1 MLIDVGSAHTR
12 RGVRPPGFRFFSKC
26 RQLCSALS
34 ARLTCAARCIIILPM
49 DARELVC
56 DYLKS
61 LQQGGALRLPVDD
74 GARAILR
81 AWMLG
86 SRAGGQAVAAA
97 PAVAMAAPAL
107 ARPAPSAAPGS
118 LDALPAPA
126 ADTPRAPVRLLLDD
140 EDDVPAGSPQAAAD
154 EAEEIPFFRPGGESA
169 EERRANMERM
179 LPNWRPLRE
188 LGTLRAKAVPGRGA
202 MRAGI
207 MMVGDAPGY
216 QDELAGLPFQG
227 EAGGKLDGML
237 RAMGLTREDVYLTQ
251 LVKFRPA
258 LPRQTFN
265 NRPPSAREIAFSM
278 PIIDC
283 EVQLLRPRVIV
294 ALGVIAARGLLGRGE
309 LPLAAYLGQPGE
321 FAGIPV
327 VVTHHPS
334 YLLRTSDLGERRRL
348 WEEMLRV
355 MELAG
360 LPISDKQRGYFLPK
374 N

>member
-1 MLIDVGSAHTR
+1 ME
-12 RGVRPPGFRFFSKC
+12 
-26 RQLCSALS
+26 
-34 ARLTCAARCIIILPM
+34 
-49 DARELVC
+49 ARELVC
-56 DYLKS
+56 NYLS
-61 LQQGGALRLPVDD
+61 TLQQQGVQRLPVDEE
-74 GARAILR
+74 ARAILR
-81 AWMLG
+81 GWMLG
-86 SRAGGQAVAAA
+86 SRAGGPVVA
-97 PAVAMAAPAL
+97 PARHGVVIPVDGAALLSAPAGASASPL
-107 ARPAPSAAPGS
+107 PSAAP
-118 LDALPAPA
+118 APA
-126 ADTPRAPVRLLLDD
+126 AGDGEEAPRPRIRIALEEGEADPTPAAQ
-140 EDDVPAGSPQAAAD
+140 ED
-154 EAEEIPFFRPGGESA
+154 AEEIPFFRPAGESP
-169 EERRANMERM
+169 EERWASMERM

-188 LGTLRAKAVPGRGA
+188 LGTLRPTAVPGQGSH
-202 MRAGI
+202 RAAI
-207 MMVGDAPGY
+207 MMVGDAPSY
-216 QDELAGLPFQG
+216 HDEQAGQPFQG

-237 RAMGLTREDVYLTQ
+237 RAMGLAREDVYLTH

-309 LPLAAYLGQPGE
+309 LPLTAYLNQPGE

-334 YLLRTSDLGERRRL
+334 YLLRTSDLGERRKL

-355 MELAG
+355 MEMAG

-374 N
+374 GG